1 MYLKKKIIL
10 LASIFVITI
19 VTIGIMLISQND
31 SFVKTIE
38 ESKPNLQADVIMPTK
53 VSRPGCEKTDSCYI
67 PSKISIK
74 SGESVT
80 WLNEDAAFH
89 SVTSGYYGNPSGLF
103 DSEYLDPEESFTFT
117 FKNPGVYDYFCTLH
131 PWMKGQV
138 ITN

>member
-1 MYLKKKIIL
+1 MII
-10 LASIFVITI
+10 I
-19 VTIGIMLISQND
+19 VVIGIALIPQND
-31 SFVKTIE
+31 NYVQTPDD
-38 ESKPNLQADVIMPTK
+38 SKPILKADVIMPTK

-74 SGESVT
+74 SGDSVT

-89 SVTSGYYGNPSGLF
+89 SVTSGYYENQSGLF
-103 DSEYLDPEESFTFT
+103 DSEYLDPEESFTFI

-138 ITN
+138 IAN

>member
-1 MYLKKKIIL
+1 MKKKIIP
-10 LASIFVITI
+10 LASIFVIII
-19 VTIGIMLISQND
+19 VVIGIALIPQND
-31 SFVKTIE
+31 NYVQTTDD
-38 ESKPNLQADVIMPTK
+38 SKPILKADVIMPTK

-74 SGESVT
+74 SGDSVT

-89 SVTSGYYGNPSGLF
+89 SVTSGYYGNQSGLF
-103 DSEYLDPEESFTFT
+103 DSEYLDPEESFTFI

-138 ITN
+138 IAN

>member
-1 MYLKKKIIL
+1 MII
-10 LASIFVITI
+10 I
-19 VTIGIMLISQND
+19 VVIGIALIPQND
-31 SFVKTIE
+31 NYIQNTDD
-38 ESKPNLQADVIMPTK
+38 SKSILKADVIMPTK

-74 SGESVT
+74 SGDSVT

-89 SVTSGYYGNPSGLF
+89 SVTSGYYGNKSGLF
-103 DSEYLDPEESFTFT
+103 DSEYLDPEESFTFI
-117 FKNPGVYDYFCTLH
+117 FENPGVYDYFCTLH

>member
-1 MYLKKKIIL
+1 M
-10 LASIFVITI
+10 
-19 VTIGIMLISQND
+19 IGIAFISQND
-31 SFVKTIE
+31 NYVQTADD
-38 ESKPNLQADVIMPTK
+38 SKPILKADVIMPTK

-74 SGESVT
+74 SGDSVT

-89 SVTSGYYGNPSGLF
+89 SVTSGYYGNQSGLF
-103 DSEYLDPEESFTFT
+103 DSEYLDPEESFTFI

-138 ITN
+138 IAN

>member
-1 MYLKKKIIL
+1 MII
-10 LASIFVITI
+10 I
-19 VTIGIMLISQND
+19 VVIGIALIPQND
-31 SFVKTIE
+31 NYIQTTDD
-38 ESKPNLQADVIMPTK
+38 SKPILKADVIMPTK

-74 SGESVT
+74 SGDSVT

-89 SVTSGYYGNPSGLF
+89 SVTSGYYGNQSGLF
-103 DSEYLDPEESFTFT
+103 DSEYLDPEESFTFI

-138 ITN
+138 IAN